1 MIHTLKKKLAK
12 LLCGVLVFAQ
22 MGTMPC
28 GELLNSSSRMQLEN
42 NGSNMKSIPSHL
54 NLI

>member
-22 MGTMPC
+22 MGTIQAFARPD
-28 GELLNSSSRMQLEN
+28 
-42 NGSNMKSIPSHL
+42 
-54 NLI
+54 